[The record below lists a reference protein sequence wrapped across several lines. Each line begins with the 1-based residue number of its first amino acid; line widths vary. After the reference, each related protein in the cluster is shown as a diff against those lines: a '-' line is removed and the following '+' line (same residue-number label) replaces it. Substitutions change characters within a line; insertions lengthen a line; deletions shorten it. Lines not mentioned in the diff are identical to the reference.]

1 MPCEAKKQEEDML
14 PTITFTSIETV
25 AIYKNHHKYFLK
37 KLKIM
42 NGFIGSIIIG
52 ALAGWLVGF
61 IAPKGKDGCIW
72 NIIIG
77 IVGGFIG
84 GNVLSWI
91 GVDWGGGFWG
101 SLGTAVVG
109 AAILL
114 WAWNLIKK

>member
-1 MPCEAKKQEEDML
+1 MPRFHLEVTMRRPRKEQDVLNSLVSICLARQKNKKKTCCQPL
-14 PTITFTSIETV
+14 HLHQLKRWQFIRTTINI
-25 AIYKNHHKYFLK
+25 FLK
-37 KLKIM
+37 NL
-42 NGFIGSIIIG
+42 
-52 ALAGWLVGF
+52 
-61 IAPKGKDGCIW
+61 